1 MFKDSAPARLTQLA
15 LAAGFLSFGAAWLAA
30 PEELEFMFARE
41 QSAAVAPVVS
51 LALSLLGV
59 QALAFGLFALIARFK
74 SWTFLGFAVAMLPL
88 FFVDYWAYG
97 VARAFN
103 EMTFVHA
110 GGLLAMLAI
119 CAHGFRVLREREHA
133 IEQLVT
139 F

>member
-1 MFKDSAPARLTQLA
+1 MLNDIPPARLTQLA
-15 LAAGFLSFGAAWLAA
+15 LAAGFLSFGVAWLAA
-30 PEELEFMFARE
+30 PEGVEYMFARE
-41 QSAAVAPVVS
+41 QSAAIAPIVS

-88 FFVDYWAYG
+88 FFVDYWAFA

-103 EMTFVHA
+103 EMTLVHA
-110 GGLLAMLAI
+110 GGLTAMLAM
-119 CAHGFRVLREREHA
+119 CAHGFRVLREREEA
-133 IEQLVT
+133 IAQLVS